1 VAVVE
6 ALLLVLLLV
15 LAALEVA
22 EMVLLL
28 LIIQIT
34 GLPIQEVA
42 VEEQDTLQV
51 KEQMV
56 DQVL

>member
-1 VAVVE
+1 MAE

-22 EMVLLL
+22 EMGLLL

-56 DQVL
+56 VQEL